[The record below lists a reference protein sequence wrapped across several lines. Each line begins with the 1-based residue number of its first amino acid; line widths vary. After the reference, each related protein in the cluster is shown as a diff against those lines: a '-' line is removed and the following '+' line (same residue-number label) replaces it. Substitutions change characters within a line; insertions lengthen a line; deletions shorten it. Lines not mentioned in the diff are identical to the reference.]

1 MTSTLRPSGP
11 TRVLAPAAAALAL
24 AVLAVAG
31 DSPAEQSAPPPAIAT
46 LESDV
51 PGEEVSKAPT
61 AEEWLAAAPVK
72 LTRQSPRASSCTAI
86 RVREWLRVRCATP
99 TFAISLLGG
108 NIDGLSFWIG
118 GEAEGRFGE
127 VQLPL
132 RRGDRRVVQLWAT
145 RSDAAGSAIVEPAL
159 VLQEVWAPGDASPTV
174 TVQ

>member
-1 MTSTLRPSGP
+1 MTRRHAPS
-11 TRVLAPAAAALAL
+11 RLLAVAAAAAAALAIL
-24 AVLAVAG
+24 ASAG
-31 DSPAEQSAPPPAIAT
+31 DSPAEQSAASPAPAS

-51 PGEEVSKAPT
+51 PGPEASKTPT
-61 AEEWLAAAPVK
+61 TEEWLAAAPVK
-72 LTRQSPRASSCTAI
+72 LTRQSPRAASCTAI

-108 NIDGLSFWIG
+108 GNEGLSFWIG

-145 RSDAAGSAIVEPAL
+145 RDDGAGSAAVEPAL
-159 VLQEVWAPGDASPTV
+159 VLQEVWAAGDASPTV

>member
-1 MTSTLRPSGP
+1 MNTRTRP
-11 TRVLAPAAAALAL
+11 RLLALTASAAAALA
-24 AVLAVAG
+24 VLVSAG
-31 DSPAEQSAPPPAIAT
+31 ETPAEQSAASPAIAT

-51 PGEEVSKAPT
+51 PGEEASKAPT
-61 AEEWLAAAPVK
+61 AAEWLAAAPVK
-72 LTRQSPRASSCTAI
+72 LTRQSPGASSCTAI

-145 RSDAAGSAIVEPAL
+145 RVDGSGSATVEPAL
-159 VLQEVWAPGDASPTV
+159 VLQELWAPGDASPTV